1 VLSLPLDVTADRRAA
16 LERLLSSD
24 ERERADRYL
33 VPERRER
40 FVVARGSL
48 RETLGRLTGVPP
60 QELRFSY
67 PCLCGRPGC
76 PPSARKPRLEL
87 EAGRP
92 RLRFNLAH
100 ADGLVMLA
108 VAVDR
113 EVGIDVERI
122 DRAAAAGPVVE
133 WAFSSDEVAALRR
146 LPVQEQ
152 AEAFARGWTRK
163 EAYAKARGDGLELP
177 GPDTGAADGWS
188 FFDVAAPPG
197 YVASLAVEG
206 QGCAV
211 VMS

>member
-1 VLSLPLDVTADRRAA
+1 MLSLPLDVAAGRRAT
-16 LERLLSSD
+16 LEQLLSSD
-24 ERERADRYL
+24 ERERAGRYL
-33 VPERRER
+33 APDRRER
-40 FVVARGSL
+40 FVVARGAL
-48 RETLGRLTGVPP
+48 REALGRLTGVPP
-60 QELRFSY
+60 EQLRFSY

-87 EAGRP
+87 EPGHP
-92 RLRFNLAH
+92 QVRFNLAH
-100 ADGLVMLA
+100 ADRLAMVA

-122 DRAAAAGPVVE
+122 DAVAGPVAE
-133 WAFSSDEVAALRR
+133 LAFSPDEVAALRT
-146 LPVQEQ
+146 LPAEEQ

-163 EAYAKARGDGLELP
+163 EAYAKARGDGLALP
-177 GPDTGAADGWS
+177 GPDSGSADGWS

-211 VMS
+211 VMR